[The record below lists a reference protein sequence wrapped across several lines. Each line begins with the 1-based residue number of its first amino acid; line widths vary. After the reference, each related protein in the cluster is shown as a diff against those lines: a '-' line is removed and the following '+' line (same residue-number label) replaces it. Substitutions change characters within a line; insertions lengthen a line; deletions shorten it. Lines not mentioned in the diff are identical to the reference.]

1 MCASLGVTKH
11 QGVVKAKASL
21 VLAEGRSVVDVMS
34 QRRIP
39 GAFAKDVGLLASG
52 QAHLERTCWDPKDG
66 DLCPARTK
74 PGETLVEV
82 RSDSDVQIDRLSR
95 VKGRKT
101 NRTI

>member
-1 MCASLGVTKH
+1 MRESLGFEP
-11 QGVVKAKASL
+11 QGRSESEGRL
-21 VLAEGRSVVDVMS
+21 PSAEGRSVVGLVPR
-34 QRRIP
+34 RRIP
-39 GAFAKDVGLLASG
+39 GVSAKGSGLLGLG

-95 VKGRKT
+95 V
-101 NRTI
+101 